1 MKTYKMDIEKDLL
14 QTEVGQGALKVLVGR
29 GDRPPKKKKAKGN
42 FNRTTKQKD
51 KHQKTKTNPSIW
63 QGFKKCFNLRADG
76 TCADSETLSV

>member
-14 QTEVGQGALKVLVGR
+14 QTEVGQGALKSLVGP
-29 GDRPPKKKKAKGN
+29 GDPKKKKPKGN

-51 KHQKTKTNPSIW
+51 KHQKRKTNPSIW
-63 QGFKKCFNLRADG
+63 KGFKKCFNLRADG